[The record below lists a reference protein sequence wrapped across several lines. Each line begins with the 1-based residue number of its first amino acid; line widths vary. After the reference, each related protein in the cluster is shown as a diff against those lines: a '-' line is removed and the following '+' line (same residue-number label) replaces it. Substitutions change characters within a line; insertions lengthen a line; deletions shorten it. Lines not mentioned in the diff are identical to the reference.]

1 MKRMGR
7 IIRRFVSDE
16 KGLETVEYAII
27 AALITLAAI
36 LTITLVGVHVNE
48 KFEEL
53 DAALTAESAGT

>member
-7 IIRRFVSDE
+7 IIKRFVSDE

-36 LTITLVGVHVNE
+36 ATITLVGIHVND
-48 KFEEL
+48 KFLEL
-53 DAALTAESAGT
+53 DSKLAPAAP

>member
-7 IIRRFVSDE
+7 MIRQFVSDE

-36 LTITLVGVHVNE
+36 ATITLVGIHVNT

-53 DAALTAESAGT
+53 DAALTVPAGP